1 MIESLAKRSQLIL
14 ITHNRET
21 MGRAGVLYG
30 VTMGSDGVSKLLS
43 VRFEEAVQVAK

>member
-1 MIESLAKRSQLIL
+1 L

-30 VTMGSDGVSKLLS
+30 VTMTQGISKMLSINFDDGI
-43 VRFEEAVQVAK
+43 EWAK